1 MPSDLESQA
10 GVGRHD
16 IALEFLYQGI
26 PERPCLSCGRGCRAP
41 PSTSRG
47 HGGLEE
53 NKAARTFPILE
64 EGSGH
69 GKPLSTL
76 YLFPFPFFFFFF
88 FWFLTYSFV
97 VYVQAIQEV
106 FMAEK
111 WVNDARNE
119 ARVKANLRTEANRAL
134 GASK

>member
-1 MPSDLESQA
+1 M
-10 GVGRHD
+10 
-16 IALEFLYQGI
+16 
-26 PERPCLSCGRGCRAP
+26 
-41 PSTSRG
+41 
-47 HGGLEE
+47 
-53 NKAARTFPILE
+53 FPILE
-64 EGSGH
+64 EGFGH

-76 YLFPFPFFFFFF
+76 YLFPFPFFF

-119 ARVKANLRTEANRAL
+119 ARVKANLRIEANRAL
-134 GASK
+134 GAFK

>member
-10 GVGRHD
+10 GVKWHN

-26 PERPCLSCGRGCRAP
+26 PERPCLSCGRGFRAP
-41 PSTSRG
+41 PSPSQG

-53 NKAARTFPILE
+53 NKAARTFPIPE

-76 YLFPFPFFFFFF
+76 YLFRFPFFF

-119 ARVKANLRTEANRAL
+119 ARVKANLHTEANRAL